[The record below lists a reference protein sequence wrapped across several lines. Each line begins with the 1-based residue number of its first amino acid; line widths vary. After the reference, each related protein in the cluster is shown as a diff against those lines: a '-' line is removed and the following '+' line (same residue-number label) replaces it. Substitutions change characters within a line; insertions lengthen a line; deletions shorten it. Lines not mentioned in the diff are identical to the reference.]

1 MKEENAMPNI
11 KTLITSCGMTQRAFA
26 EHFHIP
32 LRTIEDWSRGVR
44 QCPDY
49 VVELIAY
56 KAEHEGLLKE
66 KAEA

>member
-1 MKEENAMPNI
+1 MNSI
-11 KTLITSCGMTQRAFA
+11 KSIIAACGMTQRAFA

-32 LRTIEDWSRGVR
+32 QRTVEDWSRGAR